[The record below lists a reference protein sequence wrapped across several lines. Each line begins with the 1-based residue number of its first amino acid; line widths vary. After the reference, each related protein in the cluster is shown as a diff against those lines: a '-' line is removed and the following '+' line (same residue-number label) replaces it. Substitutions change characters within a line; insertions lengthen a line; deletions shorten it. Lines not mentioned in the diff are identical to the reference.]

1 MPISVK
7 LIEKLIDHQGRPSVI
22 VFKMEDLKVIFCWGF
37 EMIGEQHVGVGG
49 GEKEQESVWRAGGSL
64 VLGRGPSFIYEAGK
78 KISWRD
84 VTSFWGL
91 VLLERQSR
99 GLVYNVGEKDE
110 SGGL

>member
-1 MPISVK
+1 MLVLAGVK
-7 LIEKLIDHQGRPSVI
+7 KSRNQCE
-22 VFKMEDLKVIFCWGF
+22 
-37 EMIGEQHVGVGG
+37 
-49 GEKEQESVWRAGGSL
+49 EQEVL
-64 VLGRGPSFIYEAGK
+64 LLGRGPSFIYEAGK